1 MSSAPRPL
9 LSLLYR
15 SRATAPIS
23 ADELVSLSSDA
34 QARNR
39 LRHVTGALLY
49 SDGQFFHWLEG
60 PEDSVMRTFERIDG
74 DPRHTDI
81 EVIAAG
87 PLTTRIFSDWGLR
100 LYNRRSDLPP
110 TVHLAEPCYQCNSEP
125 CTSRDVASMLLAGD
139 RSGLRSA
146 LDGSAGHID
155 AMVCYFEK
163 LLGVF
168 AELWS
173 DDECSAADLT
183 IGRAIALSTLR
194 EFVVTRAHVPW
205 PLTPDPV
212 LVMPLP
218 GQPNFLRAELATL
231 TLSNAGYPAVYQL
244 PDCGTAL
251 ADELEEMPYRALV
264 FVGKATALTDREQKE
279 LDRLC
284 EIARL
289 CARDNFRIAYYGQD
303 RDESRRPSGPDYRT
317 VTALSLPDF
326 LDHRLRFVHEQPDQ
340 LN

>member
-1 MSSAPRPL
+1 MPSATSPL

-15 SRATAPIS
+15 SRATGPIS
-23 ADELVSLSSDA
+23 TDELVSLSCDA

-49 SDGQFFHWLEG
+49 NDGHFFHWLEG
-60 PEDSVMRTFERIDG
+60 PEDGVMRTFERIDG

-87 PLTTRIFSDWGLR
+87 PLTTRVFSDWGLR
-100 LYNRRSDLPP
+100 LYRRRIDLPP
-110 TVHLAEPCYQCNSEP
+110 TVHLAEPCHQCTSDY

-139 RSGLRSA
+139 RTGLCSA
-146 LDGSAGHID
+146 LDSSAGYID
-155 AMVCYFEK
+155 SMVCYIEK

-168 AELWS
+168 AELWA
-173 DDECSAADLT
+173 DDECSSVDLT
-183 IGRAIALSTLR
+183 IGLAVALSTLR
-194 EFVVTRAHVPW
+194 EVIATRAHVPW

-231 TLSNAGYPAVYQL
+231 ALSNAGYPAVYQL

-251 ADELEEMPYRALV
+251 ADTLEETPYRALV
-264 FVGKATALTDREQKE
+264 FVGKATGLSDREQRE

-289 CARDNFRIAYYGQD
+289 CARDGFRIAYYGQD
-303 RDESRRPSGPDYRT
+303 SDDTRRRNGPDYRT

-326 LDHRLRFVHEQPDQ
+326 LDHRLRFTH
-340 LN
+340 